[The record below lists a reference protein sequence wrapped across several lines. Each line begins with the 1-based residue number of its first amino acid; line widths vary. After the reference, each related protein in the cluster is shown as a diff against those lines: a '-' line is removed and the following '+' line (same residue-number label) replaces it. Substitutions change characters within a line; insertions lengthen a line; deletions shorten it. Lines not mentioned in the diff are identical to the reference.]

1 MRCLLAVWMA
11 CAACGAPRSCGCGRF
26 RRWCVSWSMRAA
38 VDGVVRRPTR
48 SIAYP
53 RIARF
58 TKRPQLLQRAVTK
71 SPSHFPKRFGVPPGM
86 QYAVRDFCSE
96 AKNRKVRALI
106 EQGFGKKQ
114 AAAAQEAHGRIAR
127 NAQGSRGFAT
137 VGPRSPRKVA
147 AL

>member
-1 MRCLLAVWMA
+1 
-11 CAACGAPRSCGCGRF
+11 
-26 RRWCVSWSMRAA
+26 
-38 VDGVVRRPTR
+38 
-48 SIAYP
+48 
-53 RIARF
+53 
-58 TKRPQLLQRAVTK
+58 
-71 SPSHFPKRFGVPPGM
+71 M

-96 AKNRKVRALI
+96 EKNRKVRALI